1 MKKIGNFFKNI
12 WVKFKSSDFYKT
24 YKEEI
29 IVIPIIILIFY
40 LVNTFLITIFPDGAF
55 FDFASN
61 METIFYKILML
72 FLTLFFGHFA
82 LRISFPTI
90 YKEMHEDIYDNFSNI
105 EESKKIKIEV
115 LFIIVFLI
123 ISAIIFS

>member
-1 MKKIGNFFKNI
+1 MKKIGKLFKNI
-12 WVKFKSSDFYKT
+12 WIKFKSSDLYKT

-40 LVNTFLITIFPDGAF
+40 LLNTFLITTFPDGAF

-61 METIFYKILML
+61 IETIFYKILML

-82 LRISFPTI
+82 LRISFPKI
-90 YKEMHEDIYDNFSNI
+90 YKEMHEDIYENFSTI

-115 LFIIVFLI
+115 IFIIVFLI